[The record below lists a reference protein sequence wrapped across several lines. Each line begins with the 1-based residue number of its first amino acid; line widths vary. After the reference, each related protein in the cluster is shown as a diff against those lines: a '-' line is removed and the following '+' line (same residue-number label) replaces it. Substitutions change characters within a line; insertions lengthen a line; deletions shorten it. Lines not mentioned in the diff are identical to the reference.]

1 MQINGL
7 LLQNILL
14 ITSSQL
20 EFLVRNSRDGTHLGI
35 GLFGWEKKYA
45 QKVRSLLCE
54 FCSDALAQLTRST
67 VVDASIDTGIL
78 LSRSLICGHD

>member
-35 GLFGWEKKYA
+35 GLFVWEKK
-45 QKVRSLLCE
+45 
-54 FCSDALAQLTRST
+54 
-67 VVDASIDTGIL
+67 
-78 LSRSLICGHD
+78 